1 MFSAKKFFVG
11 GACCMAV
18 NDTEALIAC
27 QNAAFGYD
35 GYAVISALNFT
46 VKPGDYLCVVGRN
59 GSGKSTLVKGM
70 LRLLDPLQG
79 SITFCGEFKSDS
91 IGYLPQQVAAQKDFP
106 AGAFEIILSGAVGG
120 MGLRPFYS
128 AKEKQ
133 RTREIMDR
141 LGIGDLKE
149 RCFRELSGGQQ
160 RRVLIGR
167 ALCAS
172 RRALVLDEPA
182 AGLDPLAAAELYSL
196 LQKINRETGVT
207 IIMVSHDIDAAE
219 RYATNIL
226 HLQNK
231 QCFFGTYPEYMNSD
245 IGKQFLGAGK
255 EKESVF

>member
-1 MFSAKKFFVG
+1 MIVT
-11 GACCMAV
+11 
-18 NDTEALIAC
+18 NDGALISC
-27 QNAAFGYD
+27 ENAAFGYD

-46 VKPGDYLCVVGRN
+46 VSPGDYLCIVGKN
-59 GSGKSTLVKGM
+59 GAGKSTLVKGL
-70 LRLLDPLQG
+70 LRLLEPLRG
-79 SITFCGEFKSDS
+79 AVKFYGGFKSDAV
-91 IGYLPQQVAAQKDFP
+91 GYLPQQLAAQKDFP

-133 RTREIMDR
+133 RSREIMDQ
-141 LGIGDLKE
+141 LGIGGLKD

-172 RRALVLDEPA
+172 RGTLVLDEPA
-182 AGLDPLAAAELYSL
+182 AGLDPPAAAELYAL

-219 RYATNIL
+219 RYATKIL
-226 HLQNK
+226 HLQNT
-231 QCFFGTYPEYMNSD
+231 QRFFGACLDYINSD
-245 IGKQFLGAGK
+245 IGKQFFGA
-255 EKESVF
+255 EKERENVF

>member
-1 MFSAKKFFVG
+1 MIVK
-11 GACCMAV
+11 
-18 NDTEALIAC
+18 NDGALIAC

-46 VKPGDYLCVVGRN
+46 VTTGDYLCVVGKN
-59 GSGKSTLVKGM
+59 GSGKSTLVKGL

-79 SITFCGEFKSDS
+79 VVTFYGEFKRDTV
-91 IGYLPQQVAAQKDFP
+91 GYLPQQVAAQKDFP

-133 RTREIMDR
+133 RSRDIMDR

-172 RRALVLDEPA
+172 RGILVLDEPA
-182 AGLDPLAAAELYSL
+182 AGLDPLAAAELHGL

-219 RYATNIL
+219 RYATKIL
-226 HLQNK
+226 HLQNR
-231 QCFFGTYPEYMNSD
+231 QRFFGSSLEYMNSD
-245 IGKQFLGAGK
+245 IGKEFSGA
-255 EKESVF
+255 EKEREGVF